1 MKAVFGFLVLF
12 LVSFQVSWAQEENDS
27 TKQSYWKDHFTFGG
41 YIKYMNT
48 NSFVN
53 LNQIA
58 TDNLFHNRLNL
69 KYYINNNWTAK
80 VEMRNRIF
88 YGASLQA
95 VPNYANSIGLDAGAV
110 DLSFNVINEPGLL
123 FNSTIDRAN
132 IEFNKGKWNVKL
144 GRQRINWGIN
154 LAWNPNDLFNAYNF
168 VDFDY
173 TERPGSDAARVTY
186 YATDMSQIE
195 LAYRPGKTMDES
207 TLAALY
213 KFNKWRY
220 DIQFIAANYRTDL
233 AAGFG
238 FAGNIWQA
246 GFKGE
251 GTYFHPK
258 NNLSDTNGVF
268 TASISSDYTF
278 GNGLY
283 LNLSGYYNSGAGGF
297 NSLAQL
303 STLNTLSAKNLLPT
317 EFAGF
322 VQVSKAFTP
331 IFGAGISIMYLPGI
345 NGVFAIPTLNYSIA
359 QNWSL
364 DFIGQI
370 LFAEVNNKFTNASNS
385 LFMRL
390 MWSF

>member
-1 MKAVFGFLVLF
+1 MNLKLVFCLVTFVFGSLVF
-12 LVSFQVSWAQEENDS
+12 GQTDS
-27 TKQSYWKDHFTFGG
+27 DTIKKSYWKEHFSFGG
-41 YIKYMNT
+41 YVKYMNT
-48 NSFVN
+48 NSFVK

-88 YGASLQA
+88 YGASLQNI
-95 VPNYANSIGLDAGAV
+95 PNYAYSIGNDMGAI
-110 DLSFNVINEPGLL
+110 DMSFNLINQPALL

-132 IEFNKGKWNVKL
+132 IEYNKGKWNIKL

-173 TERPGSDAARVTY
+173 AERPGSDAARISY
-186 YATDMSQIE
+186 YATEMSHIE
-195 LAYRPGKTMDES
+195 LAYRPGKTFNET

-213 KFNKWRY
+213 KFNQWRY
-220 DIQFIAANYRTDL
+220 DFQFIAANYNADL

-238 FAGNIWQA
+238 FAGNLWQA

-258 NNLSDTNGVF
+258 DNLKDTAGIF
-268 TASISSDYTF
+268 TASLSSDYTF

-283 LNLSGYYNSGAGGF
+283 LNVSGYYNSAATGF
-297 NSLAQL
+297 NSLTQL
-303 STLNTLSAKNLLPT
+303 SSMNTLSAKNLLPT

-322 VQVSKAFTP
+322 IQVSKSFSPLT
-331 IFGAGISIMYLPGI
+331 GGGISAMYLPSI

-370 LFAEVNNKFTNASNS
+370 LFAKLNNQFLNASNS
-385 LFMRL
+385 VFLRL
-390 MWSF
+390 MWSY

>member
-1 MKAVFGFLVLF
+1 MRFKIVLWIV
-12 LVSFQVSWAQEENDS
+12 LLIVSGLSFAQTGANS
-27 TKQSYWKDHFTFGG
+27 AKQSYWKDHFTFGG
-41 YIKYMNT
+41 YVKYMNT
-48 NSFVN
+48 NSFVQ

-58 TDNLFHNRLNL
+58 TDNLFHNRMNL
-69 KYYINNNWTAK
+69 KYYINTNWTVK
-80 VEMRNRIF
+80 VEMRNRVF
-88 YGASLQA
+88 YGSSLQT
-95 VPNYANSIGLDAGAV
+95 VPNYASKVGEDGGAI
-110 DLSFNVINEPGLL
+110 DMSFNIVNEPALL
-123 FNSTIDRAN
+123 LNSTIDRAN
-132 IEFNKGKWNVKL
+132 IEYNKGKWNVKL

-173 TERPGSDAARVTY
+173 AERPGADAARITY
-186 YATDMSQIE
+186 YPTDLSQIE
-195 LAYRPGKTMDES
+195 LAYRPGKTLDES

-220 DIQFIAANYRTDL
+220 DIQIIAANFNSDL
-233 AAGFG
+233 AAGIG
-238 FAGNIWQA
+238 FAGNVWQA

-258 NNLSDTNGVF
+258 NNLSDTSGVF
-268 TASISSDYTF
+268 TASLSSDYTF
-278 GNGLY
+278 GNGIY
-283 LNLSGYYNSGAGGF
+283 INIAGYYNSAASGF
-297 NSLAQL
+297 NSLTQL

-322 VQVSKAFTP
+322 LQISKSFTP
-331 IFGAGISIMYLPGI
+331 IFGAGFSAMYLPSISGI
-345 NGVFAIPTLNYSIA
+345 FAIPTINYSIA

-370 LFAEVNNKFTNASNS
+370 LLAKINNQFLNASNS
-385 LFMRL
+385 VFMRL